1 MSVFFQRFRVALSKS
16 LAMAVMAAAVTAAG
30 NAHAATAAD
39 PIGSGAPSSETSRSK
54 DLPDSSFRLSTQREV
69 YIPTIRNLYDAFA
82 RRDVA
87 AVRAALA
94 PNVTWTEAEG
104 FPYGGTYAGPA
115 AVFLNVLMKLET
127 EWVGFSAVPK
137 EFIADGE
144 RVVVL
149 GEYSGVYRATGKR
162 FSAPFAH
169 VWKIENGK
177 VGVFRQYTDTA
188 VVQRALR

>member
-1 MSVFFQRFRVALSKS
+1 MSVLFRRFRMAIAKWSAL
-16 LAMAVMAAAVTAAG
+16 AVMTAVITVG
-30 NAHAATAAD
+30 SNAHAATITDPLGSASTAAE
-39 PIGSGAPSSETSRSK
+39 PPGSKSPSETARISA
-54 DLPDSSFRLSTQREV
+54 QREAYV
-69 YIPTIRNLYDAFA
+69 RTIRNLYDAFA

-87 AVRAALA
+87 AVWGALA
-94 PNVTWTEAEG
+94 PNVNWTEAEG
-104 FPYGGTYAGPA
+104 SPYGGTYAGPT
-115 AVFLNVLMKLET
+115 AVLHNVLMKLET
-127 EWVGFSAVPK
+127 EWEGFSAAPK
-137 EFIADGE
+137 EFIADGD

-149 GEYSGVYRATGKR
+149 GEYSGVYRKTGKR